1 MEGGVKLPSDEAE
14 RTQSLLFFSS
24 SSSSF
29 LLFYIASSN
38 LSLIIELKLIIPRS
52 PGAKDGGGVE
62 IEVDK

>member
-14 RTQSLLFFSS
+14 RTQSLLFFS

>member
-14 RTQSLLFFSS
+14 RTQSLLFFS

-52 PGAKDGGGVE
+52 PGAKDGGGGW
-62 IEVDK
+62 K